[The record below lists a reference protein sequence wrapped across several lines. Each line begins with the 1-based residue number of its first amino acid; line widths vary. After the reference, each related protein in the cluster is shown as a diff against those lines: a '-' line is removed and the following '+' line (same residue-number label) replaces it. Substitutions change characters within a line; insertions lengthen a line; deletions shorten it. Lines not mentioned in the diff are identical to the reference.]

1 MIHVLSNGRYFDDI
15 SLLSE
20 EERQD
25 LKLLNEQTSLY
36 NTRNE
41 ILRKLT
47 DMAKA
52 LEYDNPKD
60 YAWAKERFEIVTSSY
75 NKRIKAI
82 DKQLSN
88 SNEKLMALIEN
99 GC

>member
-1 MIHVLSNGRYFDDI
+1 MIHVLSNGLYFDDI

-25 LKLLNEQTSLY
+25 LKLFNEQYSLY

-47 DMAKA
+47 DMAKS

-60 YAWAKERFEIVTSSY
+60 FAWTRERFEIVTNRY
-75 NKRIKAI
+75 NERIRAI

-99 GC
+99 D